1 MSTDIAGDER
11 WEFMSVTDSGC
22 ALVPALLFA
31 GGATGAGALHA
42 VPLLIPP
49 RGTAGRVWWALL
61 PSSVY
66 LSAYLL
72 YLATTR
78 TTRAAAS
85 ERTWRLED
93 RPGMLRLLV
102 DRAVRA
108 YAPVAFLGGLAMSAT
123 CWEWLVAYVAL
134 DYASCW
140 LGLYAALWCQTR
152 PPSGRH
158 RARLTSPTRHRW
170 LLLTLNGAHGL
181 RTCLTE
187 YLPLMAHLHWSLC
200 LPRGIEV
207 AHATTADRMSAETH
221 LCRQPWWSRWTCLVV
236 AAHIVWNVVR
246 LAVGAA
252 YLLSVPSREK

>member
-108 YAPVAFLGGLAMSAT
+108 YAPVLCGAGLCFLLAGPVRRP
-123 CWEWLVAYVAL
+123 LVP
-134 DYASCW
+134 DT
-140 LGLYAALWCQTR
+140 AAVGT
-152 PPSGRH
+152 PSGPPHLPDAPPVVVADTERRAWVTDVPDGVFASDGAPALEFVSAARH
-158 RARLTSPTRHRW
+158 R
-170 LLLTLNGAHGL
+170 
-181 RTCLTE
+181 
-187 YLPLMAHLHWSLC
+187 
-200 LPRGIEV
+200 V
-207 AHATTADRMSAETH
+207 AHAATADRMSAETH
-221 LCRQPWWSRWTCLVV
+221 LCGQPWWSRWTCLVV